1 VPKKPPPVDPVVD
14 FGRRV
19 RAVRQAHGWTLEE
32 LAERCGLHW
41 TYVGQVERGK
51 RNVTLRNIVKLA
63 EALGVEPGE
72 LLDGL
77 SAQ

>member
-1 VPKKPPPVDPVVD
+1 MV
-14 FGRRV
+14 FGQRV
-19 RAVRQAHGWTLEE
+19 RAARHDCGWTLEE

-51 RNVTLRNIVKLA
+51 RNVTLRNILKLA
-63 EALGVEPGE
+63 GALGVRAGE

-77 SAQ
+77 ETE

>member
-1 VPKKPPPVDPVVD
+1 MPRSSAPVDPVVV
-14 FGRRV
+14 FGQRV
-19 RAVRQAHGWTLEE
+19 RAVRHELGWTLEE

-63 EALGVEPGE
+63 EALGVEAGE
-72 LLDGL
+72 LLNGL
-77 SAQ
+77 GT

>member
-1 VPKKPPPVDPVVD
+1 VV
-14 FGRRV
+14 FGQRV
-19 RAVRQAHGWTLEE
+19 RAVRHELGWTLEE

-63 EALGVEPGE
+63 EALGVEAGE
-72 LLDGL
+72 LLNGL
-77 SAQ
+77 GT

>member
-1 VPKKPPPVDPVVD
+1 MPKAAAIDPLEE

-19 RAVRQAHGWTLEE
+19 RAARAEQGWTLEE

-51 RNVTLRNIVKLA
+51 RNVTLKNIVRLATALEVESGDLLNGLKL
-63 EALGVEPGE
+63 
-72 LLDGL
+72 
-77 SAQ
+77 